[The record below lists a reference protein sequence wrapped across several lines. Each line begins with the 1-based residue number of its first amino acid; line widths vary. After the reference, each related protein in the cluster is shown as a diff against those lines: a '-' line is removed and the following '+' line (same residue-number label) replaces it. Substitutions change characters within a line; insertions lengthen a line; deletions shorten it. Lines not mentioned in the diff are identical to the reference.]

1 MIRAALYGFG
11 SGFAIGI
18 SRPRSAD
25 ARPAQADSN
34 ILGQETCEEGSFRVQ
49 SWNRLLAAKTQPL
62 DYTPTTFAI
71 LARGIPQV
79 G

>member
-1 MIRAALYGFG
+1 MRGLLKLIRTF
-11 SGFAIGI
+11 S
-18 SRPRSAD
+18 
-25 ARPAQADSN
+25 
-34 ILGQETCEEGSFRVQ
+34 GQETCEEGSFRVQ